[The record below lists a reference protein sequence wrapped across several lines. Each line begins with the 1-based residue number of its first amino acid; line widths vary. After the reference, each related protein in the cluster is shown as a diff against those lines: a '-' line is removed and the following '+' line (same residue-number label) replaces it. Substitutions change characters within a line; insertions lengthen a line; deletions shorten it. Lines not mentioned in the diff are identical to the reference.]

1 LLGSAANSDPDP
13 NPINRPLT
21 PRGHLAAMVSRRR
34 ARGILTALGLYIVAG
49 ALIGY
54 FGFHAFNGQRG
65 LHARHLIDQQMVEL
79 TGELERLKAERN
91 LWERKVALLRPEK
104 IDPDM
109 LDEQARL
116 QLNFAQPNELVFMV
130 KRR

>member
-1 LLGSAANSDPDP
+1 
-13 NPINRPLT
+13 
-21 PRGHLAAMVSRRR
+21 MVSRRR
-34 ARGILTALGLYIVAG
+34 ARGILTALGLYCVAA

-54 FGFHAFNGQRG
+54 FAFHAFNGQRG

-79 TGELERLKAERN
+79 TGELRRLKAERKS
-91 LWERKVALLRPEK
+91 WERKVALLRPER

-116 QLNFAQPNELVFMV
+116 LLNLAHPNEVVLMV
-130 KRR
+130 KRP

>member
-1 LLGSAANSDPDP
+1 MVAA
-13 NPINRPLT
+13 
-21 PRGHLAAMVSRRR
+21 
-34 ARGILTALGLYIVAG
+34 

-79 TGELERLKAERN
+79 TAELERLKAERN
-91 LWERKVALLRPEK
+91 LWERKVALLRPDR

-116 QLNFAQPNELVFMV
+116 LLNFAHPNDVVMMV
-130 KRR
+130 KQR

>member
-1 LLGSAANSDPDP
+1 
-13 NPINRPLT
+13 
-21 PRGHLAAMVSRRR
+21 MVSRRR

-54 FGFHAFNGQRG
+54 FGFHAFSGQRG

-79 TGELERLKAERN
+79 TDELERLKAERN
-91 LWERKVALLRPEK
+91 LWERRVALLRPDK

-116 QLNFAQPNELVFMV
+116 QLNFAHPNELVFMV
-130 KRR
+130 KRP